1 MGFQRWFMSLAL
13 FYVDLYNKVLTKNL
27 DFSSPGVYERRYH
40 QQTSLASV
48 GSRSAPNSISH
59 TSVSTTSHASGSIS
73 HASGSISHASGS
85 TSHASGSISH
95 ASGSNSHASGSAQHR
110 RPTNA
115 GSPRR
120 SGSGSPLTSLPSSS
134 SAAPMLATSSAAS
147 SRFEAAPGT
156 RDLIHVVDPRSNAA
170 RKSKHSFSYILE
182 L

>member
-13 FYVDLYNKVLTKNL
+13 FYVDLYNKVLTKNF

-85 TSHASGSISH
+85 
-95 ASGSNSHASGSAQHR
+95 NSHASGSAQHR

-120 SGSGSPLTSLPSSS
+120 SGSGSPLPSSS